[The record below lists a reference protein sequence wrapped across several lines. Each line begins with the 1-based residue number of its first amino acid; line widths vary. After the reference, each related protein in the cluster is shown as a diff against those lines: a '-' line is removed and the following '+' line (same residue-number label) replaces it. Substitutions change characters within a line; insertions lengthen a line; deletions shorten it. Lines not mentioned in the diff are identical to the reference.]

1 METKIGKEE
10 KTRKTD
16 RRTLYTRNVIKD
28 ALLDALSEKNF
39 EQITVTDVC
48 RRAEITRAT
57 YYLHYQSLT
66 EVLDE
71 LLIDALQLAE
81 ESTVNPNADAE
92 QIAELLT
99 SDGTASFRANESLL
113 PVCHRVAQ
121 LPKYQI
127 IFHDETISGYVV
139 NQIYQWQ
146 RPRLVPSFMKELGIT
161 KKEAEML
168 TLFIIN
174 GTYSVNK
181 ALHWKK
187 DETWYHVHA
196 AEVYSRRVQPAEPPE
211 QREYRL
217 IGQKVP

>member
-1 METKIGKEE
+1 MDAKTEKEA
-10 KTRKTD
+10 KTRKID

-28 ALLDALSEKNF
+28 ALLEALNEKNF

-71 LLIDALQLAE
+71 LLVDALQTAE
-81 ESTVNPNADAE
+81 DSTVNLNADVDQTVA
-92 QIAELLT
+92 LLT
-99 SDGTASFRANESLL
+99 SDGTASFKTNESLL

-121 LPKYQI
+121 LPKYQVV
-127 IFHDETISGYVV
+127 FHDETISGYVV

-187 DETWYHVHA
+187 DDTWYQVHSMLLKYTA
-196 AEVYSRRVQPAEPPE
+196 GGYSRLNR
-211 QREYRL
+211 
-217 IGQKVP
+217 QKKDDTHS

>member
-1 METKIGKEE
+1 MKTKTGKEV

-28 ALLDALSEKNF
+28 ALLEALGEKNF

-81 ESTVNPNADAE
+81 DSTVNLNADVE
-92 QIAELLT
+92 QTAALLT
-99 SDGTASFRANESLL
+99 SDGTASFKANESLL

-121 LPKYQI
+121 LPKYQV

-168 TLFIIN
+168 TLLSST
-174 GTYSVNK
+174 GPTASTK
-181 ALHWKK
+181 RC
-187 DETWYHVHA
+187 TG
-196 AEVYSRRVQPAEPPE
+196 RRTRHGIRCTPCC
-211 QREYRL
+211 
-217 IGQKVP
+217 